1 MKFLIIFLFSV
12 IYTKYKLLNVTLIDQ
27 TKYFPTGCES
37 ISTMMCIDYWKKD
50 LLTPYEFID
59 NYVDQGKFYYKNGQ
73 LFAPHPSDKF
83 VGSPYDDNSYGCYEP
98 VIERA
103 LNKLIQEKNL
113 DLITKNLTD
122 IPMEKIIS
130 DYIDKDIPVIFW
142 ATMYMLPYLN
152 GSIWIVPETG
162 EKFQWRARE
171 HCLLLVGYDFDDE
184 KQEYYY
190 IFNDP
195 MKADSVQKYE
205 KAIVEQ
211 RHKDQYSMAVALMK
225 KSDNYK

>member
-1 MKFLIIFLFSV
+1 M
-12 IYTKYKLLNVTLIDQ
+12 
-27 TKYFPTGCES
+27 
-37 ISTMMCIDYWKKD
+37 
-50 LLTPYEFID
+50 
-59 NYVDQGKFYYKNGQ
+59 
-73 LFAPHPSDKF
+73 
-83 VGSPYDDNSYGCYEP
+83 
-98 VIERA
+98 
-103 LNKLIQEKNL
+103 QEL
-113 DLITKNLTD
+113 
-122 IPMEKIIS
+122 PEKIIS

-142 ATMYMLPYLN
+142 ATMYMLPYFN